1 MGLKRVLS
9 CPSRF
14 DILYQDRNDFQPNC
28 GIAELAAG
36 DSRVLSPAREKNSDS
51 FPLARLSSELTR
63 QDAFKRIERL
73 EELRAK
79 IREERQRTVMG
90 AHASVPWLGTM
101 VLCNQRWGTSP
112 GTFGLAKKI
121 SWHYICA
128 IYESI
133 LCLRILERSLR
144 LNFLQIFPDLPLWE
158 WPMGSR

>member
-1 MGLKRVLS
+1 MIS
-9 CPSRF
+9 SRTV
-14 DILYQDRNDFQPNC
+14 
-28 GIAELAAG
+28 ELLNWRQVIREFFLQLEKKAAI
-36 DSRVLSPAREKNSDS
+36 S

-112 GTFGLAKKI
+112 GAFGLAKKI
-121 SWHYICA
+121 SWQYICV
-128 IYESI
+128 I
-133 LCLRILERSLR
+133 
-144 LNFLQIFPDLPLWE
+144 
-158 WPMGSR
+158 